1 MLFTTKFSYAGSTV
15 YLRVYIPSGR
25 GIKGCPKILSPNDAD
40 VNILK
45 SLGVKG
51 RITIPNDGTFI
62 SIVGAVTIGG
72 LVGYVDASATPNVNV
87 LYVGTTIISRFKAG
101 IISLNKYARGSEI

>member
-1 MLFTTKFSYAGSTV
+1 M

-25 GIKGCPKILSPNDAD
+25 GNKGSPTRVSPNDAD

-51 RITIPNDGTFI
+51 RITIPNDGTVI

-72 LVGYVDASATPNVNV
+72 FVGYVDASATPNVNV